1 MSQYKYNMGYY
12 AKNGKFKFTI
22 WLKEEWP
29 EIWKQFDLDNKDFS
43 EQLAVAKSTYYI
55 KQKEG
60 TLYKDYVL

>member
-1 MSQYKYNMGYY
+1 MGYY
-12 AKNGKFKFTI
+12 GKNGKFKFTV

-29 EIWKQFDLDNKDFS
+29 EIWKEFDLDNKDFN
-43 EQLAVAKSTYYI
+43 EQLALAKTTYYI

>member
-12 AKNGKFKFTI
+12 TKNGKFKFTV

-29 EIWKQFDLDNKDFS
+29 EIWKDFDLDNKTFN
-43 EQLAVAKSTYYI
+43 EQLAIAKTTYYI